1 MCESEPNGAGLSIRR
16 MNEGDADALYGV
28 LSDPEIMK
36 YLEPP
41 YSREAT
47 VQFLHDAGMCE
58 RPLVWAVDDA
68 HGRFIGYIIYHKY
81 DEHSME
87 LGWVLARNEWGK
99 GYAGAL
105 NKMLIEQARKAG
117 MDAVIEC
124 SPEQAATKAIAEKHG
139 FAYCGMD
146 NGCEVYRLKLRAE

>member
-1 MCESEPNGAGLSIRR
+1 MKALTIRR
-16 MNEGDADALYGV
+16 LRPSDAEALYRI
-28 LSDPEIMK
+28 LSDRQVMRV
-36 YLEPP
+36 LEPP
-41 YSREAT
+41 
-47 VQFLHDAGMCE
+47 
-58 RPLVWAVDDA
+58 LVYGTEEG
-68 HGRFIGYIIYHKY
+68 GRLLGYVIYHAY
-81 DEHSME
+81 DPDSME

-146 NGCEVYRLKLRAE
+146 SGCEVYRLKLRAE

>member
-1 MCESEPNGAGLSIRR
+1 
-16 MNEGDADALYGV
+16 
-28 LSDPEIMK
+28 
-36 YLEPP
+36 
-41 YSREAT
+41 
-47 VQFLHDAGMCE
+47 
-58 RPLVWAVDDA
+58 
-68 HGRFIGYIIYHKY
+68 
-81 DEHSME
+81 ME

-117 MDAVIEC
+117 RDAVIEC

-146 NGCEVYRLKLRAE
+146 SGCEVYRLKLRAE